1 MGVAVMLIDTLLMN
15 LGFGILVPLLALH
28 FTGSLGFTAAAIG
41 LVLALRQFTQQGL
54 DLVAGIVADHL
65 GARNSIALGCFV
77 RAIGFLGIG
86 WSSTLGPL
94 IFWAVVSG
102 IGGAFFDAPG
112 SAALA
117 DLVAPA
123 QRQRAFS
130 ASAALGNVGA
140 TVGPL
145 VGVALLSVSFAAV
158 GGVAAACFGVL
169 GIFTMLWLPAAV
181 LRQKTSATAK
191 TASPAAGPDF
201 RHTLLLLVRDR
212 PFMWLTVLLAGYW
225 FIWAQINL
233 TVPLAAAR
241 FGGVRLAALVLALNA
256 GLSIVLQYPLNSLV
270 SRWCSHR
277 TVLALC
283 TALSAAGMALVFVSP
298 LVSLLVLG
306 VIVFALGRMIVSPV
320 INVITAELAPA
331 GKLGAYFGF
340 GALSIGVGA
349 GGGQIIGG
357 VLYDAAQRY
366 HQPALLWGSML
377 LVGTLVSLGLSRLRL
392 PDRTSQPG
400 SEVLAPRTDS

>member
-1 MGVAVMLIDTLLMN
+1 
-15 LGFGILVPLLALH
+15 
-28 FTGSLGFTAAAIG
+28 
-41 LVLALRQFTQQGL
+41 
-54 DLVAGIVADHL
+54 
-65 GARNSIALGCFV
+65 
-77 RAIGFLGIG
+77 
-86 WSSTLGPL
+86 
-94 IFWAVVSG
+94 
-102 IGGAFFDAPG
+102 
-112 SAALA
+112 
-117 DLVAPA
+117 
-123 QRQRAFS
+123 
-130 ASAALGNVGA
+130 
-140 TVGPL
+140 
-145 VGVALLSVSFAAV
+145 
-158 GGVAAACFGVL
+158 
-169 GIFTMLWLPAAV
+169 
-181 LRQKTSATAK
+181 
-191 TASPAAGPDF
+191 
-201 RHTLLLLVRDR
+201 
-212 PFMWLTVLLAGYW
+212 MWLTVLLAGYW

-400 SEVLAPRTDS
+400 SGVLAPRTDS